1 MNYFDNLIQKIN
13 SEAKK
18 IQKKLQKFT
27 PIFLKISPDENE
39 ERIEEIIEC
48 SLKNN
53 ICGFIVSNTSL
64 GEFQNISG
72 GISGE
77 LLKNKSVKM
86 LKKSIKLMPKE

>member
-1 MNYFDNLIQKIN
+1 MLFDQ
-13 SEAKK
+13 
-18 IQKKLQKFT
+18 
-27 PIFLKISPDENE
+27 
-39 ERIEEIIEC
+39 
-48 SLKNN
+48 NN

-86 LKKSIKLMPKE
+86 LKIVNKINAKR